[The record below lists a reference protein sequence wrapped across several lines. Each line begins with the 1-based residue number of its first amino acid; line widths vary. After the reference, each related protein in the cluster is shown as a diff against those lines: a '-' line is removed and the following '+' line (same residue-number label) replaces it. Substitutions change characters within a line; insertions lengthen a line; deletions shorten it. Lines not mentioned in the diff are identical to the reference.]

1 MLSLFL
7 AGDFG
12 LASSQ
17 TKEKQKS
24 LTKENGI
31 GEPASPSLPD
41 ISSGTSIKTNTE
53 KQPDSPEV
61 RENTQNVN
69 GGGIHS
75 LILEKL
81 TPSIASQKQSY
92 TQDQIRSTSCSF
104 RILSISNTFLFFIRS
119 YIYKFNTAV
128 TAYIPA
134 MI

>member
-1 MLSLFL
+1 M
-7 AGDFG
+7 
-12 LASSQ
+12 ASFQ
-17 TKEKQKS
+17 TKEKQKC
-24 LTKENGI
+24 LTQENGI
-31 GEPASPSLPD
+31 GEPAAPSLPD

-69 GGGIHS
+69 WGGIDS
-75 LILEKL
+75 LILEKH
-81 TPSIASQKQSY
+81 TPSVTSQKQGY

-104 RILSISNTFLFFIRS
+104 RILSISKTFLFFLRS